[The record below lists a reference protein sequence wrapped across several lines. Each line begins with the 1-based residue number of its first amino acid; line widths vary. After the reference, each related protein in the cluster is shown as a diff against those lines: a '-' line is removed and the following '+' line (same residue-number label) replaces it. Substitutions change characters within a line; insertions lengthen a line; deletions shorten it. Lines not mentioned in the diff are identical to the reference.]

1 MDIFESK
8 TVSPMLIDH
17 NSPPFDDKDYIYEL
31 KLDGT
36 RCLAYLD
43 YTGTE
48 LRNKRNKI
56 LNDIFPEL
64 ADINKQVNKRCIL
77 DGEFTV
83 INDGKPDFYEIQR
96 RSLMSNPLKIEIAV
110 KKLPACF
117 TVFDI
122 VYYDN
127 KEIINLPLMERK
139 KILFDTVIETP
150 RMALSRHIESN
161 GVDFFNLA
169 KQQGL
174 EGIVAK
180 RRDSKYYFGKRTKDW
195 IKMKA
200 LLDDDFVV
208 CGYFFKG
215 GNVTSV
221 ILGVYQNDKLIY
233 QSHVVLGVSR
243 NDFKVISS
251 AEMVDKADFYPDFP
265 DYEGTVWIKPELVCT
280 VEFME
285 RTPNGGLRQP
295 VFRGLREDKKA
306 GECLI
311 QHNLY

>member
-8 TVSPMLIDH
+8 TVLPMLIDH

-43 YTGTE
+43 DTGTE

-64 ADINKQVNKRCIL
+64 ANINKQVNKRCIL
-77 DGEFTV
+77 DGELTV
-83 INDGKPDFYEIQR
+83 INEGKPDFFEIQR
-96 RSLMSNPLKIEIAV
+96 RSLMSNPLKIEIAA

-127 KEIINLPLMERK
+127 KEITDLPLMERK
-139 KILFDTVIETP
+139 KLLFGTVSETP

-221 ILGVYQNDKLIY
+221 ILGAYQGDRLIY
-233 QSHVVLGVSR
+233 QGHAVLGVSC

-251 AEMVDKADFYPDFP
+251 AERVNKNDFYTDFP

-285 RTPNGGLRQP
+285 RTTNGGLRQP
-295 VFRGLREDKKA
+295 VFKGLRGDKEVR
-306 GECLI
+306 ECTL
-311 QHNLY
+311 

>member
-17 NSPPFDDKDYIYEL
+17 NSVPFDDKNYIYEL
-31 KLDGT
+31 KLDGV

-43 YTGTE
+43 ETDTE

-56 LNDIFPEL
+56 LNDIYPEL
-64 ADINKQVNKRCIL
+64 FEIHKQVNKRCIL
-77 DGEFTV
+77 DGELAV
-83 INDGKPDFYEIQR
+83 IYDGKPDFFEIQR
-96 RSLMSNPLKIEIAV
+96 RSLMSNPVKIEMAA

-221 ILGVYQNDKLIY
+221 ILGAYQGDRLIY

-243 NDFKVISS
+243 NDFKIISS
-251 AEMVDKADFYPDFP
+251 AERVNKNGIYSDFP
-265 DYEGTVWIKPELVCT
+265 DYEGSVWLKPELVCT
-280 VEFME
+280 VEFILP
-285 RTPNGGLRQP
+285 PNGGLRQP
-295 VFRGLREDKKA
+295 VFKGLSDDKAARE
-306 GECLI
+306 CMI
-311 QHNLY
+311 NPVS